1 MRIPYIADELN
12 VDEAEVE
19 SLLVSLILDCKIDG
33 RIDQV
38 NKQLILAERGYA
50 SLLVSLQ
57 PLYILISVSAEM
69 KDIVTAHSI
78 SGKIS

>member
-1 MRIPYIADELN
+1 MKLLQPYTRVRIPYISEELN

-38 NKQLILAERGYA
+38 NKQLILAEKG
-50 SLLVSLQ
+50 
-57 PLYILISVSAEM
+57 
-69 KDIVTAHSI
+69 
-78 SGKIS
+78 